1 VALHRTRADSEVEV
15 LGPSG
20 GARVTGDQKFGGD
33 EPRETAP
40 RNRIDV
46 RDLLETTG
54 LTEAWTGFNDQKIR
68 AEDRGREMG

>member
-1 VALHRTRADSEVEV
+1 M

-20 GARVTGDQKFGGD
+20 GVRVTRDQKFGGD
-33 EPRETAP
+33 EPREAAP
-40 RNRIDV
+40 RNRIDF

-54 LTEAWTGFNDQKIR
+54 ITEAWTGFNDQKIR